1 MTTLTIGNRD
11 VEVSDDFLK
20 LSPEQQ
26 NATVEEIAQ
35 SLGITGDDAGADAP
49 EEPELTA
56 GRAAG
61 LAGRTGVQAAPG
73 AIAGLPA
80 LAYDGTIGFLENMT
94 RQAYNVGARALG
106 AQEVGYRDP
115 FKMTNAVTSLGEAGA
130 DALGLPKPETEGE
143 RIAVAGGQTAIEALS
158 GAGLAK
164 VGAKTVEG
172 GARRVLTDL
181 ADAPFT
187 QGAIGGLAGAGTQT
201 AVENDV
207 NPLIG
212 TGAGLALGITGA
224 AVPAMAR
231 QGYRSAVDVMDQAL
245 LRTPEARDQAAK
257 ARIYGAASDPEAALR
272 ELDEGAWA
280 ELVPGSK
287 ATTFQATGDMG
298 LGSFERE
305 LQTANPE
312 VFAQRRGGQNS
323 ARLESLRSVQGE
335 GNAEEIV
342 SFLRG
347 QLDEIDSITA
357 GYETQARAAAE
368 DAAGRLRPNEDAD
381 AVGRSLRGSMRDAE
395 EMARQREASLWNAV
409 DPDGTLTAPIQ
420 GAKQKVA
427 SLYDSL
433 TDAAKLK
440 VSREEKAIS
449 ELIQNKSSIV
459 SFRELMDLQ
468 SVIKETMR
476 EELSRKGSTRTYAR
490 LTQLQQV
497 LRSAMENSAAERIA
511 FDPATNGRFQALVNE
526 FSAGSGQGIGSGN
539 SAARAVRAGSF
550 PGMGGEASAQGRG
563 SGSLAGS
570 SRVQGSAGQGRGL
583 SLTQFIAKNGGL
595 PLDAESAARDWGN
608 VSVGRFGKLARPEG
622 RSVDGYWR
630 NKLIE
635 EGYLPRDADGYSSR
649 DITKE
654 LYDAIENERAGR
666 KKFTA
671 ADEMRS
677 GLFESD
683 GQETEFLAAS
693 RQLRDDLQSIG
704 VRPEEMSARAFNDA
718 VERIARGEET
728 DAITAYERAVMSLE
742 DEGPA
747 RATYA
752 PREGSS
758 AGSLLDGYKDDPE
771 AGKRYR
777 AATEATRDKHKTFRQ
792 GYVAPMLRREG
803 EQGSFRMAEGSVAK
817 NAFMPGPTGGERIKT
832 LVKAG
837 AKMGDVA
844 EAAALS
850 LQKANVF
857 KADGTIDATKLQRW
871 RSSHTDALRELPQ
884 DVRAKFANA
893 SLASQTLEQVAA
905 LRKKRLDEFNKSVL
919 GKVAKIETA
928 DLPGAIGRILNS
940 GDANKQMAQL
950 VSAANK
956 NPKAKE
962 GLRRAV
968 AEYLQEHF
976 ISNKEVGASGENGI
990 RADAL
995 QGFIRSRKGPL
1006 ALVFGQEHVLRL
1018 QAIADDIKRSER
1030 SLSAVKTPGQSNTSQ
1045 DIGTVL
1051 DKHAEKAGNK
1061 SLFSQ
1066 ILVAAGGGA
1075 LIGDFTGAAVG
1086 AAGAGLKGVLGSMR
1100 AAGLKKVDDLVL
1112 EMMLDPQLAKTAL
1125 LKAPLSSKGVQKAL
1139 SQVLARRSALAIGA
1153 GAEVQQSEPN
1163 TK

>member
-1 MTTLTIGNRD
+1 MTILTIGNKE
-11 VEVSDDFLK
+11 VEVSDDFLN

-35 SLGITGDDAGADAP
+35 SLGVTGDQAGSDTG

-61 LAGRTGVQAAPG
+61 LAGRAGVQAIPG

-80 LAYDGTIGFLENMT
+80 LAYDGTIGFLQNMGT
-94 RQAYNVGARALG
+94 HLVNVKRRALG
-106 AQEVGYRDP
+106 EEEAPYRDP
-115 FKMTNAVTSLGEAGA
+115 FATTQAVSALGEAGA
-130 DALGLPKPETEGE
+130 DALGLPKPETDNE
-143 RIAVAGGQTAIEALS
+143 RIAVAGGQTALEALS

-164 VGAKTVEG
+164 LGAKTVEG
-172 GARRVLTDL
+172 GTRRVLTEL

-187 QGAIGGLAGAGTQT
+187 QGAIGGLAGAGAQT

-224 AVPAMAR
+224 AVPALAR
-231 QGYRSAVDVMDQAL
+231 QGYRSATNALDQAL
-245 LRTPEARDQAAK
+245 LRSPEAREQAART
-257 ARIYGAASDPEAALR
+257 RIYDAASDPDAALR
-272 ELDEGAWA
+272 ELDEGAGA

-287 ATTFQATGDMG
+287 PTTFQSTGDMG
-298 LGSFERE
+298 LGSLERE

-312 VFAQRRGGQNS
+312 RFAERRGAENS
-323 ARLESLRSVQGE
+323 SRLESLRSVQGD
-335 GNAEEIV
+335 GNAEEIA

-357 GYETQARAAAE
+357 GYETKARAAAE
-368 DAAGRLRPNEDAD
+368 DAAGRLRPSEDAD
-381 AVGRSLRGSMRDAE
+381 AVGRSLRGDMQDAE
-395 EMARQREASLWNAV
+395 ELARQREASLWNAV

-427 SLYDSL
+427 SIYDSL
-433 TDAAKLK
+433 SDAARLK
-440 VSREEKAIS
+440 VSRDEKAITD
-449 ELIQNKSSIV
+449 LIRDKPGVV
-459 SFRELMDLQ
+459 SLREMMDLQ

-497 LRSAMENSAAERIA
+497 LRSAMERSAAERIA
-511 FDPATNGRFQALVNE
+511 SDPATNGRFQALVNE
-526 FSAGSGQGIGSGN
+526 FQAGSAQGIGSGN
-539 SAARAVRAGSF
+539 RAAGALRAGSVS
-550 PGMGGEASAQGRG
+550 GMGGEASAQGRG
-563 SGSLAGS
+563 PGSFAGS
-570 SRVQGSAGQGRGL
+570 SRVQGSAQQGRGL

-595 PLDAESAARDWGN
+595 PLDAESTARDWGN

-635 EGYLPRDADGYSSR
+635 EGYLSRDADGYSSR

-666 KKFTA
+666 KTHTA
-671 ADEMRS
+671 SDEMRS
-677 GLFESD
+677 SLFEPD
-683 GQETEFLAAS
+683 GQEADFLAAS
-693 RQLRDDLQSIG
+693 RQLREELQNVG

-742 DEGPA
+742 DEGPVKA
-747 RATYA
+747 AYA

-771 AGKRYR
+771 VGKRYR

-803 EQGSFRMAEGSVAK
+803 EKGSFRMADGSVAK
-817 NAFMPGPTGGERIKT
+817 NAFMPGPTGGERIKA

-837 AKMGDVA
+837 AKMSDVA

-857 KADGTIDATKLQRW
+857 KADGTIDAAKLQRW
-871 RSSHTDALRELPQ
+871 RSSHADALRELPQ
-884 DVRAKFANA
+884 DARAKFANA

-905 LRKKRLDEFNKSVL
+905 LRKQRLDGYNKSVL
-919 GKVAKIETA
+919 GKLAKVDTA

-940 GDANKQMAQL
+940 SDANRQMGQL
-950 VSAANK
+950 VTAANK
-956 NPKAKE
+956 DKNAKE

-968 AEYLQEHF
+968 AEYIQDRF

-990 RADAL
+990 RADAF
-995 QGFIRSRKGPL
+995 QSFVKSKKGAL
-1006 ALVFGQEHVLRL
+1006 TLVFGQEHVLRL
-1018 QAIADDIKRSER
+1018 QAIADDLKRAER
-1030 SLSAVKTPGQSNTSQ
+1030 SLQAVRVPGNSNT
-1045 DIGTVL
+1045 
-1051 DKHAEKAGNK
+1051 
-1061 SLFSQ
+1061 
-1066 ILVAAGGGA
+1066 AA
-1075 LIGDFTGAAVG
+1075 DVG
-1086 AAGAGLKGVLGSMR
+1086 AALEKATKEAGKSSLVTQMLIAGGAGFMAGGPKGAALGAGGAWAKELAGSMR

-1112 EMMLDPQLAKTAL
+1112 EMMLDPQLAKVAL
-1125 LKAPLSSKGVQKAL
+1125 MKAPITSKGAQKVLADT
-1139 SQVLARRSALAIGA
+1139 LARRSVLA
-1153 GAEVQQSEPN
+1153 GAAAVGGPYGQ
-1163 TK
+1163 